1 MALHQFIEKPLKTLL
16 INNMNKAFSHL
27 RVSSEYSIT
36 QGLLT
41 INQLVECAKKY
52 SVPSLALTD
61 KSNMFAMVKFFSKC
75 EAEGIKPISGSSLK
89 VIFDED
95 DTSHELLFLAK
106 NNNGH
111 KNLMKVISMAHNN
124 FTYQNPIINFKDLQE
139 FKNDVIAISGGKDS
153 HLFELIKRKKNNE
166 ANNRIDKFLKF
177 FKDNFFIEVQKTNRS
192 DEHEYF
198 SNILPLA
205 CSKGVP
211 LIATNDVLFSRPDDY
226 ETHETK
232 VCINTGRT
240 LNDPNREKIFSNEQY
255 FKSPK
260 EMQDLFNGFDEL
272 IDNTNEI
279 AKKCNVSLHAKEYFL
294 PEYPVPKE
302 HNFDS
307 YISELSHEKLN
318 QLIIDFDIKKK
329 EIYKQRLDYE
339 LNQIKKM
346 GFSSYFLIVYD
357 FIQWSKDNDVPVGPG
372 RGSGAGSLVAYSL
385 GITTLDPIDHGL
397 LFERFL
403 NPERISMPDFD
414 IDFCMEK
421 RDSVIEYVSK
431 KYGAEAVSQIA
442 TFGTMAAR
450 AVVRDVA
457 RAMGKPYALGD
468 RISKMIPF
476 APGMTLDRAKEEQ
489 PVFAQATK
497 NDPEVREV
505 VDLAYKLEGI
515 ARNVG
520 KHAGGVVI
528 APGSLSDFCPIYN
541 DRQSSSIMTQYDKD
555 DVEKIGLVKFDFLG
569 LRTLTVIDKALKS
582 INRSLKKG
590 EKKLNLDNIPLNDPK
605 VFELLSSGKT
615 MAVFQLE
622 STGMRDLIK
631 KLKPT
636 KFEEITALLALY
648 RPGPLNSGM
657 HTTFVDRKHGRS
669 QVTYPHELL
678 EPVLSETYGVI
689 VYQEQVMEAARVLAG
704 YSMGQADILRRVM
717 GKKKVEEMEEQR
729 EIFIKGCDK
738 KSIPAKTAEKI
749 FELIEQ
755 FAEYG
760 FNKSHSAAYA
770 VISYQTA
777 FLKTYYPEHFMAA
790 VLSTELG
797 NTDKIYSLIKECER
811 MNINVLKPNILSS
824 NKMFLVNDAGDIEYG
839 LGAVK
844 GVADSF
850 IKHVCEI
857 RKSKSFNDL
866 WDFSKKVDIK
876 LGGKK
881 SLEALSQSGAFDSI
895 APSRSIAI
903 SCIEDMLKDGSK
915 NMSKQAGMSGD
926 LFSSLNDSF
935 DPYEKYKNI
944 QDMNLSELLSLEKK
958 SLGYYLSGH
967 PVNAIETKVNSLRS
981 IKINK
986 LNYDTKKASLVV
998 LINSVRQIKD
1008 KKGKPLTFINFDDG
1022 SGVMDGIVPSEVLED
1037 CHEILKDGKILVVKG
1052 AVEIDDYRS
1061 KEIGDAMFRM
1071 RVKEVKSLD
1080 EELLRKIQEV
1090 TLNLE
1095 KSDLFSLEELSDK
1108 LEKLNKELWKSSGCI
1123 LNVKVI
1129 TNDSE
1134 AIIDLG
1140 DKFKFEPTLSNLSL
1154 LDEAFGKN
1162 ALEI

>member
-1 MALHQFIEKPLKTLL
+1 MKNI
-16 INNMNKAFSHL
+16 FSHL
-27 RVSSEYSIT
+27 RISSEFSIS

-41 INQLVECAKKY
+41 INQIVDCAQKNNIP
-52 SVPSLALTD
+52 SVALTD
-61 KSNMFAMVKFFSKC
+61 KSNMFAMVKFFNKC
-75 EAEGIKPISGSSLK
+75 EASGIKPISGSSIR
-89 VIFDED
+89 VIFDGD
-95 DTSHELLFLAK
+95 DSSHDLLCLAK
-106 NNNGH
+106 NNVGH
-111 KNLMKVISMAHNN
+111 KNLMQAISSAHNN
-124 FTYQNPIINFKDLQE
+124 YNYQSPIINFNDLKNFKDDIL
-139 FKNDVIAISGGKDS
+139 VISGGKDS
-153 HLFELIKRKKNNE
+153 HIYELSKQNKLDEIE
-166 ANNRIDKFLKF
+166 NRVDDFLMV
-177 FKDNFFIEVQKTNRS
+177 FKDDFFIEVQKTNRP
-192 DEHEYF
+192 DELDYF
-198 SNILPLA
+198 SNILPLS
-205 CSKGVP
+205 SKKGIP
-211 LIATNDVLFSRPDDY
+211 LIATNDVLFAKKDDY
-226 ETHETK
+226 EIHKTK
-232 VCINTGRT
+232 VCINTGKT
-240 LNDPNREKIFSNEQY
+240 LNDPNREKPFSDEQY
-255 FKSPK
+255 FKSAE
-260 EMQDLFNGFDEL
+260 EMQKLFNGFDEL
-272 IDNTNEI
+272 INNTNEV
-279 AKKCNVSLHAKEYFL
+279 AKKCNVSLHTKGYFL
-294 PEYPVPKE
+294 PEYPVPKD

-307 YISELSHEKLN
+307 FLVDLSNKRLSSLIGKFEKTK
-318 QLIIDFDIKKK
+318 QK
-329 EIYKQRLDYE
+329 IYLQRLEYE

-421 RDSVIEYVSK
+421 RDSVIDYVSK
-431 KYGAEAVSQIA
+431 KYGADAVSQIA

-489 PVFAQATK
+489 PVFAQAAK

-541 DRQSSSIMTQYDKD
+541 DRQSSSVMTQYDKD

-582 INRSLKKG
+582 ININLKD
-590 EKKLNLDNIPLNDPK
+590 KLDLDNIPMDDQK
-605 VFELLSSGKT
+605 VFDLLSSGKT

-657 HTTFVDRKHGRS
+657 HTTFVDRKHGKS
-669 QVTYPHELL
+669 PVTYPHDLL

-689 VYQEQVMEAARVLAG
+689 VYQEQVMESARVLAG
-704 YSMGQADILRRVM
+704 YSMGEADILRRVM
-717 GKKKVEEMEEQR
+717 GKKKIEEMEEQR
-729 EIFIKGCDK
+729 EIFVKGCEKNSISEK
-738 KSIPAKTAEKI
+738 KANKI

-777 FLKTYYPEHFMAA
+777 YLKTYYPEHFMAA

-797 NTDKIYSLIKECER
+797 NTDKIHALIQECKR
-811 MNINVLKPNILSS
+811 MGIKVLKPNILTS
-824 NKMFLVNDAGDIEYG
+824 NKMFLVNNNSDIEYG

-844 GVADSF
+844 GVADAF
-850 IKHVCEI
+850 IQHVCQV
-857 RKSKSFNDL
+857 RKKNKFNDL

-895 APSRSIAI
+895 APSRSIAV
-903 SCIEDMLKDGSK
+903 SCIEDMLKDGS
-915 NMSKQAGMSGD
+915 NNSSKQTDMSGD
-926 LFSSLNDSF
+926 LFSSLSESF

-944 QDMNLSELLSLEKK
+944 TDIGLSKLLSLEKK

-967 PVNAIETKVNSLRS
+967 PVNAIEK
-981 IKINK
+981 KINK
-986 LNYDTKKASLVV
+986 LRSKTISKLNHDTKKASIVCLV
-998 LINSVRQIKD
+998 NSVRQIKD

-1022 SGVMDGIVPSEVLED
+1022 TGVMDGVISSEVLD
-1037 CHEILKDGKILVVKG
+1037 NCHTILKEGQILIVKG
-1052 AVEIDDYRS
+1052 VVEIDDYRS
-1061 KEIGDAMFRM
+1061 KELGDAMFRM
-1071 RVKEVKSLD
+1071 RVKEVHSLDSELSKKVKDVVINLEESQLISLD
-1080 EELLRKIQEV
+1080 E
-1090 TLNLE
+1090 
-1095 KSDLFSLEELSDK
+1095 FSDK
-1108 LEKLNKELWKSSGCI
+1108 LEKVKREFWKTSGCN
-1123 LNVKVI
+1123 LLVKVI

-1134 AIIDLG
+1134 AIIDIG
-1140 DKFKFEPTLSNLSL
+1140 EKFRFEPTIENLNF
-1154 LDEAFGKN
+1154 LDDIFGKN

>member
-1 MALHQFIEKPLKTLL
+1 MKKF
-16 INNMNKAFSHL
+16 FSHL
-27 RVSSEYSIT
+27 RVSSEYSIS

-41 INQLVECAKKY
+41 IDQIIESAKKNTIP
-52 SVPSLALTD
+52 SVALTD
-61 KSNMFAMVKFFSKC
+61 KSNMFAMVKFFNKC
-75 EAEGIKPISGSSLK
+75 EASGIKPISGASIR

-95 DTSHELLFLAK
+95 DSSHELLCLAK
-106 NNNGH
+106 NNDGH
-111 KNLMKVISMAHNN
+111 RNLMQAISSAHNN
-124 FTYQNPIINFKDLQE
+124 YTYQTPIINFNDL
-139 FKNDVIAISGGKDS
+139 KNFRDNIVVVSGGKDS
-153 HLFELIKRKKNNE
+153 HIFELSRQNKINEIEKKV
-166 ANNRIDKFLKF
+166 DDFLSV
-177 FKDNFFIEVQKTNRS
+177 FKNDFFIEVQKTNRS
-192 DEHEYF
+192 DEIDFF
-198 SNILPLA
+198 SNILPL
-205 CSKGVP
+205 SNKKGIP
-211 LIATNDVLFSRPDDY
+211 LIATNDVLFSSKDDY
-226 ETHETK
+226 EIHETK
-232 VCINTGRT
+232 VCINTGKT
-240 LNDPNREKIFSNEQY
+240 LNDPNREKPFSDEQY
-255 FKSPK
+255 FKSSD
-260 EMQDLFNGFDEL
+260 EMQELFKGFEEL
-272 IDNTNEI
+272 VDNTNEV
-279 AKKCNVSLHAKEYFL
+279 AKKCNVSLHTKGYFL
-294 PEYPVPKE
+294 PEYPVPAE

-307 YISELSHEKLN
+307 FLVDLAKKRLSKL
-318 QLIIDFDIKKK
+318 IADFEETKQK
-329 EIYKQRLDYE
+329 IYAQRLEYE

-421 RDSVIEYVSK
+421 RDSVIDYVSK
-431 KYGAEAVSQIA
+431 KYGADAVSQIA

-476 APGMTLDRAKEEQ
+476 APGMTLDRAKDEQ
-489 PVFAQATK
+489 PVFAQAAK

-515 ARNVG
+515 TRNVG

-541 DRQSSSIMTQYDKD
+541 DRQSSSVMTQYDKD

-569 LRTLTVIDKALKS
+569 LRTLTVIDRAVKS
-582 INRSLKKG
+582 INASIKDQDKID
-590 EKKLNLDNIPLNDPK
+590 LDNIPMNDQK
-605 VFELLSSGKT
+605 VFDLLSSGKT

-657 HTTFVDRKHGRS
+657 HTTFVDRKHGKS
-669 QVTYPHELL
+669 PVTYPHELL

-689 VYQEQVMEAARVLAG
+689 VYQEQVMESARVLAG
-704 YSMGQADILRRVM
+704 YSMGEADILRRVM
-717 GKKKVEEMEEQR
+717 GKKKIEEMEEQR
-729 EIFIKGCDK
+729 EIFVKGCEKNAISEK
-738 KSIPAKTAEKI
+738 KANKI

-797 NTDKIYSLIKECER
+797 NTDKIHALIQECKR
-811 MNINVLKPNILSS
+811 MGIKVLKPNIMTST
-824 NKMFLVNDAGDIEYG
+824 KMFVVNKNSCIEYG
-839 LGAVK
+839 LGAIK
-844 GVADSF
+844 GVADAF
-850 IKHVCEI
+850 IEHVCQI
-857 RKSKSFNDL
+857 RKTNKFNDL

-881 SLEALSQSGAFDSI
+881 SLEALSQSGAFDGI
-895 APSRSIAI
+895 APTRSIAI
-903 SCIEDMLKDGSK
+903 SCIEDMLKDGSS
-915 NMSKQAGMSGD
+915 NSSKQTAVSGD
-926 LFSSLNDSF
+926 LFSSLNESF

-944 QDMNLSELLSLEKK
+944 SDMGLSELLSLEKK

-967 PVNAIETKVNSLRS
+967 PVNAIEK
-981 IKINK
+981 KINK
-986 LNYDTKKASLVV
+986 LRSKKISNLNHDTKKASLVC

-1022 SGVMDGIVPSEVLED
+1022 TGVMDGVVPSEVLEN
-1037 CHEILKDGKILVVKG
+1037 CHNILKDGQILVVKG
-1052 AVEIDDYRS
+1052 LVEIDDYRS
-1061 KEIGDAMFRM
+1061 KELGDAMFRM
-1071 RVKEVKSLD
+1071 RVKEVHSLDSELSKKVNNVVINLKESELVSLD
-1080 EELLRKIQEV
+1080 E
-1090 TLNLE
+1090 
-1095 KSDLFSLEELSDK
+1095 FSNKLDK
-1108 LEKLNKELWKSSGCI
+1108 VKRDFWTKSGCN
-1123 LNVKVI
+1123 LHVKVI
-1129 TNDSE
+1129 TNGSE
-1134 AIIDLG
+1134 AIIDIG
-1140 DKFKFEPTLSNLSL
+1140 ERFKFEPTIDNLNF
-1154 LDEAFGKN
+1154 LDDIFGKN
-1162 ALEI
+1162 ALEIA

>member
-1 MALHQFIEKPLKTLL
+1 MKNI
-16 INNMNKAFSHL
+16 FSHL
-27 RVSSEYSIT
+27 RISSEFSIS

-41 INQLVECAKKY
+41 INQIVDCAQKNNIP
-52 SVPSLALTD
+52 SVALTD
-61 KSNMFAMVKFFSKC
+61 KSNMFAMVKFFNKC
-75 EAEGIKPISGSSLK
+75 EAAGIKPISGSSIR
-89 VIFDED
+89 VIFDGD
-95 DTSHELLFLAK
+95 DSSHDLLCLAK
-106 NNNGH
+106 NNDGH
-111 KNLMKVISMAHNN
+111 RNLMQVISSAHNN
-124 FTYQNPIINFKDLQE
+124 YNYQSPIINFDDLKTFKD
-139 FKNDVIAISGGKDS
+139 DIVVISGGKDS
-153 HLFELIKRKKNNE
+153 HIYELSKQNKLEEIENK
-166 ANNRIDKFLKF
+166 IDDFLMV
-177 FKDNFFIEVQKTNRS
+177 FKDDFFIEVQKTNRP
-192 DEHEYF
+192 DEIDYF
-198 SNILPLA
+198 SNILPL
-205 CSKGVP
+205 SSKKGVP
-211 LIATNDVLFSRPDDY
+211 LIATNDVLFAKKDDY
-226 ETHETK
+226 EIHETK
-232 VCINTGRT
+232 VCINTGKT
-240 LNDPNREKIFSNEQY
+240 LNDPNREKPFSNEQY
-255 FKSPK
+255 FKSSD
-260 EMQDLFNGFDEL
+260 EMQKLFNGFDEL
-272 IDNTNEI
+272 IDNTNEV
-279 AKKCNVSLHAKEYFL
+279 AKKCNVSLHTKGYFL

-302 HNFDS
+302 HDFDS
-307 YISELSHEKLN
+307 FLVDLSTKRLSSLIDKFEKAKQTTYL
-318 QLIIDFDIKKK
+318 
-329 EIYKQRLDYE
+329 QRLEYE

-421 RDSVIEYVSK
+421 RDSVIDYVSK
-431 KYGAEAVSQIA
+431 KYGADAVSQIA

-489 PVFAQATK
+489 PVFAQAAK
-497 NDPEVREV
+497 NDAEVREV

-541 DRQSSSIMTQYDKD
+541 DRQSSSVMTQYDKD

-582 INRSLKKG
+582 ININLKN
-590 EKKLNLDNIPLNDPK
+590 KLDLDNIPMDDQK
-605 VFELLSSGKT
+605 VFDLLSSGKT

-657 HTTFVDRKHGRS
+657 HTTFVDRKHGKS
-669 QVTYPHELL
+669 PVTYPHELL

-689 VYQEQVMEAARVLAG
+689 VYQEQVMESARVLAG
-704 YSMGQADILRRVM
+704 YSMGEADILRRVM
-717 GKKKVEEMEEQR
+717 GKKKIEEMEEQR
-729 EIFIKGCDK
+729 EIFIKGCEK
-738 KSIPAKTAEKI
+738 NSIPEKKANKI

-797 NTDKIYSLIKECER
+797 NTDKIHALIQECKR
-811 MNINVLKPNILSS
+811 MGIKVLKPNILTS
-824 NKMFLVNDAGDIEYG
+824 NKMFLVNNNSDIEYG
-839 LGAVK
+839 LGAIK
-844 GVADSF
+844 GVADAF
-850 IKHVCEI
+850 IQHVCQV
-857 RKSKSFNDL
+857 RKSNKFNDL

-895 APSRSIAI
+895 APSRSVAV
-903 SCIEDMLKDGSK
+903 SCIEDMLKDGS
-915 NMSKQAGMSGD
+915 NNSSKQTAMSGD
-926 LFSSLNDSF
+926 LFSSLNESF

-944 QDMNLSELLSLEKK
+944 TDIGLSELLSLEKK

-967 PVNAIETKVNSLRS
+967 PVNAIEK
-981 IKINK
+981 KINK
-986 LNYDTKKASLVV
+986 LRSKTISKLDHDTKKASIVCLV
-998 LINSVRQIKD
+998 NSVRQIKD

-1022 SGVMDGIVPSEVLED
+1022 TGVMDGVVPSEVLD
-1037 CHEILKDGKILVVKG
+1037 NCHTILKEGQILIVKG
-1052 AVEIDDYRS
+1052 VVEIDDYRS
-1061 KEIGDAMFRM
+1061 KELGDAMFRM
-1071 RVKEVKSLD
+1071 RVKEVHSLD
-1080 EELLRKIQEV
+1080 AELSKKVKDVVI
-1090 TLNLE
+1090 NLE
-1095 KSDLFSLEELSDK
+1095 ESELISLDELSDK
-1108 LEKLNKELWKSSGCI
+1108 LEKVKREFWTTSGCN
-1123 LNVKVI
+1123 LFVKVI
-1129 TNDSE
+1129 TKDSE
-1134 AIIDLG
+1134 AIIG
-1140 DKFKFEPTLSNLSL
+1140 IGEKFRFEPTIENLNF
-1154 LDEAFGKN
+1154 LDDIFGKN

>member
-1 MALHQFIEKPLKTLL
+1 MKNI
-16 INNMNKAFSHL
+16 FSHL
-27 RVSSEYSIT
+27 RISSEFSIS

-41 INQLVECAKKY
+41 INQIVDCAQKNNIP
-52 SVPSLALTD
+52 SVALTD
-61 KSNMFAMVKFFSKC
+61 KSNMFAMVKFFNKC
-75 EAEGIKPISGSSLK
+75 EAAGIKPISGSSIR
-89 VIFDED
+89 VIFDGD
-95 DTSHELLFLAK
+95 DSSHDLLCLAK
-106 NNNGH
+106 NNDGH
-111 KNLMKVISMAHNN
+111 RNLMQVISSAHNN
-124 FTYQNPIINFKDLQE
+124 YNYQSPIINFNDLKTFKD
-139 FKNDVIAISGGKDS
+139 DIVVISGGKDS
-153 HLFELIKRKKNNE
+153 HIYELSKQNKLEEIENK
-166 ANNRIDKFLKF
+166 IDDFLMV
-177 FKDNFFIEVQKTNRS
+177 FKDDFFIEVQKTNRP
-192 DEHEYF
+192 DEIDYF
-198 SNILPLA
+198 SNVLPL
-205 CSKGVP
+205 SSKKGVP
-211 LIATNDVLFSRPDDY
+211 LIATNDVLFAKKDDY
-226 ETHETK
+226 EIHETK
-232 VCINTGRT
+232 VCINTGKT
-240 LNDPNREKIFSNEQY
+240 LNDPNREKPFSDEQY
-255 FKSPK
+255 FKSSD
-260 EMQDLFNGFDEL
+260 EMQKLFNGFDEL
-272 IDNTNEI
+272 IDNTNEV
-279 AKKCNVSLHAKEYFL
+279 AKKCNVSLHTKGYFL

-302 HNFDS
+302 HDFDS
-307 YISELSHEKLN
+307 FLVDLSTKRLSSLIDKFEKAK
-318 QLIIDFDIKKK
+318 QK
-329 EIYKQRLDYE
+329 IYLQRLEYE

-421 RDSVIEYVSK
+421 RDSVIDYVSK
-431 KYGAEAVSQIA
+431 KYGADAVSQIA

-489 PVFAQATK
+489 PVFAQAAK
-497 NDPEVREV
+497 NDAEVREV

-541 DRQSSSIMTQYDKD
+541 DRQSSSVMTQYDKD

-582 INRSLKKG
+582 ININLKD
-590 EKKLNLDNIPLNDPK
+590 KLDLDNIPMDDQK
-605 VFELLSSGKT
+605 VFDLLSSGKT
-615 MAVFQLE
+615 MAIFQLE

-657 HTTFVDRKHGRS
+657 HTTFVDRKHGKS
-669 QVTYPHELL
+669 PVTYPHELL

-689 VYQEQVMEAARVLAG
+689 VYQEQVMESARVLAG
-704 YSMGQADILRRVM
+704 YSMGEADILRRVM
-717 GKKKVEEMEEQR
+717 GKKKIEEMEEQR
-729 EIFIKGCDK
+729 EIFVKGCEKNSISEK
-738 KSIPAKTAEKI
+738 KANKI

-797 NTDKIYSLIKECER
+797 NTDKIHALIQECKR
-811 MNINVLKPNILSS
+811 MGIKVLKPNILTS
-824 NKMFLVNDAGDIEYG
+824 NEMFLVNKNSDIEYG
-839 LGAVK
+839 LGAIK
-844 GVADSF
+844 GVADAF
-850 IKHVCEI
+850 IQHVCQVRESN
-857 RKSKSFNDL
+857 KFNDL

-895 APSRSIAI
+895 APSRSVAV
-903 SCIEDMLKDGSK
+903 SCIEDMLKDGS
-915 NMSKQAGMSGD
+915 NNSSKQTTMSGD
-926 LFSSLNDSF
+926 LFSSLNESF

-944 QDMNLSELLSLEKK
+944 TDIGLSELLSLEKK

-967 PVNAIETKVNSLRS
+967 PVNAIEK
-981 IKINK
+981 KINK
-986 LNYDTKKASLVV
+986 LRSKTISKLDHDTKKASIVC

-1022 SGVMDGIVPSEVLED
+1022 TGVMEGVVPSEVLD
-1037 CHEILKDGKILVVKG
+1037 NCHTILKEGQILIVKG
-1052 AVEIDDYRS
+1052 VVEIDDYRS
-1061 KEIGDAMFRM
+1061 KELGDAMFRM
-1071 RVKEVKSLD
+1071 RVKEVHSLDYELLKKVKDVIINLEESELISLD
-1080 EELLRKIQEV
+1080 E
-1090 TLNLE
+1090 
-1095 KSDLFSLEELSDK
+1095 FSDK
-1108 LEKLNKELWKSSGCI
+1108 LEKVKREFWTTSGCN
-1123 LNVKVI
+1123 LFVKVI

-1134 AIIDLG
+1134 AIIDIG
-1140 DKFKFEPTLSNLSL
+1140 EKFRFEPTIENLNF
-1154 LDEAFGKN
+1154 LDDIFGKN

>member
-1 MALHQFIEKPLKTLL
+1 MKNI
-16 INNMNKAFSHL
+16 FSHL
-27 RVSSEYSIT
+27 RISSEFSIS

-41 INQLVECAKKY
+41 INQIVDCARKSNAP
-52 SVPSLALTD
+52 SVALTD
-61 KSNMFAMVKFFSKC
+61 KSNMFAMVKFFNKC
-75 EAEGIKPISGSSLK
+75 EAAGVKPISGSSIR
-89 VIFDED
+89 VIFDGD
-95 DTSHELLFLAK
+95 DSSHDLLCLAK
-106 NNNGH
+106 NNHGH
-111 KNLMKVISMAHNN
+111 RNLMQAISSAHNN
-124 FTYQNPIINFKDLQE
+124 YNYQSPIINFDDLKTFKD
-139 FKNDVIAISGGKDS
+139 DIIVISGGKDS
-153 HLFELIKRKKNNE
+153 HIYELSKQNKLEEIE
-166 ANNRIDKFLKF
+166 NRIDDFLMV
-177 FKDNFFIEVQKTNRS
+177 FKDDFFIEVQKTNRP
-192 DEHEYF
+192 DEIDYF
-198 SNILPLA
+198 SNILPL
-205 CSKGVP
+205 SSKKGVP
-211 LIATNDVLFSRPDDY
+211 LIATNDVLFAKKDDY
-226 ETHETK
+226 EIHETK
-232 VCINTGRT
+232 VCINTGKT
-240 LNDPNREKIFSNEQY
+240 LNDPNREKPFSDEQY
-255 FKSPK
+255 FKSSD
-260 EMQDLFNGFDEL
+260 EMQKLFNGFDEL
-272 IDNTNEI
+272 IDNTNEV
-279 AKKCNVSLHAKEYFL
+279 AKKCNVSLHTKGYFL

-302 HNFDS
+302 HDFDS
-307 YISELSHEKLN
+307 FLVDLSTKRLSSLIDKFEKAK
-318 QLIIDFDIKKK
+318 QK
-329 EIYKQRLDYE
+329 IYLQRLEYE

-421 RDSVIEYVSK
+421 RDSVIDYVSK
-431 KYGAEAVSQIA
+431 KYGADAVSQIA

-489 PVFAQATK
+489 PVFAQAAK
-497 NDPEVREV
+497 NDAEVREV

-541 DRQSSSIMTQYDKD
+541 DRQSSSVMTQYDKD

-582 INRSLKKG
+582 ININLKN
-590 EKKLNLDNIPLNDPK
+590 KLDLDNIPMDDQK
-605 VFELLSSGKT
+605 VFDLLSSGKT

-657 HTTFVDRKHGRS
+657 HTTFVDRKHGKS
-669 QVTYPHELL
+669 PVTYPHELL

-689 VYQEQVMEAARVLAG
+689 VYQEQVMESARVLAG
-704 YSMGQADILRRVM
+704 YSMGEADILRRVM
-717 GKKKVEEMEEQR
+717 GKKKIEEMEEQR
-729 EIFIKGCDK
+729 EIFVKGCEK
-738 KSIPAKTAEKI
+738 NSIPEKKANKI

-797 NTDKIYSLIKECER
+797 NTDKIHALIQECKR
-811 MNINVLKPNILSS
+811 MGIKVLKPNILTS
-824 NKMFLVNDAGDIEYG
+824 NKMFLVNNNSDIEYG
-839 LGAVK
+839 LGAIK
-844 GVADSF
+844 GVADAF
-850 IKHVCEI
+850 IQHVCQV
-857 RKSKSFNDL
+857 RKSNKFNDL

-895 APSRSIAI
+895 APSRSVAV
-903 SCIEDMLKDGSK
+903 SCIEDMLKDGS
-915 NMSKQAGMSGD
+915 NNSSKQTAMSGD
-926 LFSSLNDSF
+926 LFSSLNESF

-944 QDMNLSELLSLEKK
+944 TDIGLSELLSLEKK

-967 PVNAIETKVNSLRS
+967 PVNAIEK
-981 IKINK
+981 KINK
-986 LNYDTKKASLVV
+986 LRSKTISKLDHDTKKASIVCLV
-998 LINSVRQIKD
+998 NSVRQIKD

-1022 SGVMDGIVPSEVLED
+1022 TGVMDGVVPSEVLD
-1037 CHEILKDGKILVVKG
+1037 NCHTILKEGQILIVKG
-1052 AVEIDDYRS
+1052 VVEIDDYRS
-1061 KEIGDAMFRM
+1061 KELGDAMFRM
-1071 RVKEVKSLD
+1071 RVKEVHSLDAELSKKVKDVVINLEESELISLD
-1080 EELLRKIQEV
+1080 E
-1090 TLNLE
+1090 
-1095 KSDLFSLEELSDK
+1095 FSDK
-1108 LEKLNKELWKSSGCI
+1108 LEKVKREFWTTSGCN
-1123 LNVKVI
+1123 LFVKVI

-1134 AIIDLG
+1134 AIINIG
-1140 DKFKFEPTLSNLSL
+1140 EKFRFEPTIENLNF
-1154 LDEAFGKN
+1154 LDDIFGKN

>member
-1 MALHQFIEKPLKTLL
+1 MKNI
-16 INNMNKAFSHL
+16 FSHL
-27 RVSSEYSIT
+27 RISSEFSIS

-41 INQLVECAKKY
+41 INQIVDCAQKNNIP
-52 SVPSLALTD
+52 SVALTD
-61 KSNMFAMVKFFSKC
+61 KSNMFAMVKFFNKC
-75 EAEGIKPISGSSLK
+75 EAAGIKPISGSSIR
-89 VIFDED
+89 VIFDGD
-95 DTSHELLFLAK
+95 DSSHDLLCLAK
-106 NNNGH
+106 NNDGH
-111 KNLMKVISMAHNN
+111 RNLMQVISSAHNN
-124 FTYQNPIINFKDLQE
+124 YNYQSPIINFDDLKTFKD
-139 FKNDVIAISGGKDS
+139 DIVVISGGKDS
-153 HLFELIKRKKNNE
+153 HIYELSKQNKLEEIENK
-166 ANNRIDKFLKF
+166 IDDFLMV
-177 FKDNFFIEVQKTNRS
+177 FKDDFFIEVQKTNRP
-192 DEHEYF
+192 DEIDYF
-198 SNILPLA
+198 SNILPL
-205 CSKGVP
+205 SSKKGVP
-211 LIATNDVLFSRPDDY
+211 LIATNDVLFAKKDDY
-226 ETHETK
+226 EIHETK
-232 VCINTGRT
+232 VCINTGKT
-240 LNDPNREKIFSNEQY
+240 LNDPNREKPFSDEQY
-255 FKSPK
+255 FKSSD
-260 EMQDLFNGFDEL
+260 EMQKLFNGFDEL
-272 IDNTNEI
+272 IDNTNEV
-279 AKKCNVSLHAKEYFL
+279 AKKCNVSLHTKGYFL

-302 HNFDS
+302 HDFDS
-307 YISELSHEKLN
+307 FLVDLSTKRLSSLIDKFEKAKQKTYL
-318 QLIIDFDIKKK
+318 
-329 EIYKQRLDYE
+329 QRLEYE

-421 RDSVIEYVSK
+421 RDSVIDYVSK
-431 KYGAEAVSQIA
+431 KYGADAVSQIA

-489 PVFAQATK
+489 PVFAQAAK
-497 NDPEVREV
+497 NDAEVREV

-541 DRQSSSIMTQYDKD
+541 DRQSSSVMTQYDKD

-582 INRSLKKG
+582 ININLKN
-590 EKKLNLDNIPLNDPK
+590 KLDLDNIPMDDQK
-605 VFELLSSGKT
+605 VFDLLSSGKT

-657 HTTFVDRKHGRS
+657 HTTFVDRKHGKS
-669 QVTYPHELL
+669 PVTYPHELL

-689 VYQEQVMEAARVLAG
+689 VYQEQVMESARVLAG
-704 YSMGQADILRRVM
+704 YSMGEADILRRVM
-717 GKKKVEEMEEQR
+717 GKKKIEEMEEQR
-729 EIFIKGCDK
+729 EIFVKGCEK
-738 KSIPAKTAEKI
+738 NSIPEKKANKI

-797 NTDKIYSLIKECER
+797 NTDKIHALIQECKR
-811 MNINVLKPNILSS
+811 MGIKVLKPNILTS
-824 NKMFLVNDAGDIEYG
+824 NKMFLVNNNSDIEYG
-839 LGAVK
+839 LGAIK
-844 GVADSF
+844 GVADAF
-850 IKHVCEI
+850 IQHVCQV
-857 RKSKSFNDL
+857 RKSNKFNDL

-895 APSRSIAI
+895 APSRSVAV
-903 SCIEDMLKDGSK
+903 SCIEDMLKDGS
-915 NMSKQAGMSGD
+915 NNSSKQTAMSGD
-926 LFSSLNDSF
+926 LFSSLNESF

-944 QDMNLSELLSLEKK
+944 TDIGLSELLSLEKK

-967 PVNAIETKVNSLRS
+967 PVNAIEK
-981 IKINK
+981 KINK
-986 LNYDTKKASLVV
+986 LRSKTISKLDHDTKKASIVCLV
-998 LINSVRQIKD
+998 NSVRQIKD

-1022 SGVMDGIVPSEVLED
+1022 TGVMDGVVPSEVLD
-1037 CHEILKDGKILVVKG
+1037 NCHTILKEGQILIVKG
-1052 AVEIDDYRS
+1052 VVEIDDYRS
-1061 KEIGDAMFRM
+1061 KELGDAMFRM
-1071 RVKEVKSLD
+1071 RVKEVHSLDAELSKKVKDVVINLEESELISLD
-1080 EELLRKIQEV
+1080 E
-1090 TLNLE
+1090 
-1095 KSDLFSLEELSDK
+1095 FSDK
-1108 LEKLNKELWKSSGCI
+1108 LEKVKREFWTTSGCN
-1123 LNVKVI
+1123 LFVKVI
-1129 TNDSE
+1129 TKDSE
-1134 AIIDLG
+1134 AIIDVG
-1140 DKFKFEPTLSNLSL
+1140 EKFRFEPTIENLNF
-1154 LDEAFGKN
+1154 LDDIFGKN

>member
-1 MALHQFIEKPLKTLL
+1 MKNI
-16 INNMNKAFSHL
+16 FSHL
-27 RVSSEYSIT
+27 RISSEFSIS

-41 INQLVECAKKY
+41 INQIVDCAQKNNIP
-52 SVPSLALTD
+52 SVALTD
-61 KSNMFAMVKFFSKC
+61 KSNMFAMVKFFNKC
-75 EAEGIKPISGSSLK
+75 EAAGIKPISGSSIR
-89 VIFDED
+89 VIFDGD
-95 DTSHELLFLAK
+95 DSSHDLLCLAK
-106 NNNGH
+106 NNDGH
-111 KNLMKVISMAHNN
+111 RNLMQVISSAHNN
-124 FTYQNPIINFKDLQE
+124 YNYQSPIINFDDLKTFKD
-139 FKNDVIAISGGKDS
+139 DIVVISGGKDS
-153 HLFELIKRKKNNE
+153 HIYELSKQNKLEEIENK
-166 ANNRIDKFLKF
+166 IDDFLMV
-177 FKDNFFIEVQKTNRS
+177 FKDDFFIEVQKTNRP
-192 DEHEYF
+192 DEIDYF
-198 SNILPLA
+198 SNILPL
-205 CSKGVP
+205 SSKKGVP
-211 LIATNDVLFSRPDDY
+211 LIATNDVLFAKKDDY
-226 ETHETK
+226 EIHETK
-232 VCINTGRT
+232 VCINTGKT
-240 LNDPNREKIFSNEQY
+240 LNDPNREKPFSDEQY
-255 FKSPK
+255 FKSSD
-260 EMQDLFNGFDEL
+260 EMQKLFNGFDEL
-272 IDNTNEI
+272 IDNTNEV
-279 AKKCNVSLHAKEYFL
+279 AKKCNVSLHTKGYFL

-302 HNFDS
+302 HDFDS
-307 YISELSHEKLN
+307 FLVDLSTKRLSSLIDKFEKAK
-318 QLIIDFDIKKK
+318 QK
-329 EIYKQRLDYE
+329 IYLQRLEYE

-421 RDSVIEYVSK
+421 RDSVIDYVSK
-431 KYGAEAVSQIA
+431 KYGADAVSQIA

-489 PVFAQATK
+489 PVFAQAAK
-497 NDPEVREV
+497 NDAEVREV

-541 DRQSSSIMTQYDKD
+541 DRQSSSVMTQYDKD

-582 INRSLKKG
+582 ININLKN
-590 EKKLNLDNIPLNDPK
+590 KLDLDNIPMDDQK
-605 VFELLSSGKT
+605 VFDLLSSGKT

-657 HTTFVDRKHGRS
+657 HTTFVDRKHGKS
-669 QVTYPHELL
+669 PVTYPHELL

-689 VYQEQVMEAARVLAG
+689 VYQEQVMESARVLAG
-704 YSMGQADILRRVM
+704 YSMGEADILRRVM
-717 GKKKVEEMEEQR
+717 GKKKIEEMEEQR
-729 EIFIKGCDK
+729 EIFIKGCEK
-738 KSIPAKTAEKI
+738 KSIPEKKANKI

-797 NTDKIYSLIKECER
+797 NTDKIHALIQECKR
-811 MNINVLKPNILSS
+811 MGIKVLKPNILTS
-824 NKMFLVNDAGDIEYG
+824 NKMFLVNNNSDIEYG
-839 LGAVK
+839 LGAIK
-844 GVADSF
+844 GVADAF
-850 IKHVCEI
+850 IQHVCQV
-857 RKSKSFNDL
+857 RKSNEFNDL

-895 APSRSIAI
+895 APSRSVAV
-903 SCIEDMLKDGSK
+903 SCIEDMLKDGS
-915 NMSKQAGMSGD
+915 NNSSKQTAMSGD
-926 LFSSLNDSF
+926 LFSSLNESF

-944 QDMNLSELLSLEKK
+944 TDIGLSELLSLEKK

-967 PVNAIETKVNSLRS
+967 PVNAIEK
-981 IKINK
+981 KINK
-986 LNYDTKKASLVV
+986 LRSKTISKLDHDTKKASIVCLV
-998 LINSVRQIKD
+998 NSVRQIKD

-1022 SGVMDGIVPSEVLED
+1022 TGVMDGVVPSEVLD
-1037 CHEILKDGKILVVKG
+1037 NCHTILKEGQILIVKG
-1052 AVEIDDYRS
+1052 VVEIDDYRS
-1061 KEIGDAMFRM
+1061 KELGDAMFRM
-1071 RVKEVKSLD
+1071 RVKEVHSLDAELSKKVKDVVINLEESELISLD
-1080 EELLRKIQEV
+1080 E
-1090 TLNLE
+1090 
-1095 KSDLFSLEELSDK
+1095 FSDK
-1108 LEKLNKELWKSSGCI
+1108 LEKVKREFWTTSGCN
-1123 LNVKVI
+1123 LFVKVI
-1129 TNDSE
+1129 TKDSE
-1134 AIIDLG
+1134 AIIDIG
-1140 DKFKFEPTLSNLSL
+1140 EKFRFEPTIENLNF
-1154 LDEAFGKN
+1154 LDDIFGKN

>member
-1 MALHQFIEKPLKTLL
+1 M
-16 INNMNKAFSHL
+16 NNIFSHL
-27 RVSSEYSIT
+27 RVSSEYSIS

-41 INQLVECAKKY
+41 IDQIVDCAKKNTIP
-52 SVPSLALTD
+52 SVALTD
-61 KSNMFAMVKFFSKC
+61 KSNMFAMVKFFNKC
-75 EAEGIKPISGSSLK
+75 EAAGIKPISGASIR
-89 VIFDED
+89 VIFDGD
-95 DTSHELLFLAK
+95 DSSHELLCLAK
-106 NNNGH
+106 NNDGH
-111 KNLMKVISMAHNN
+111 RNLMQAISFAHNN
-124 FTYQNPIINFKDLQE
+124 YTYQTPIINFNDLKSFKD
-139 FKNDVIAISGGKDS
+139 NIVIVSGGKDS
-153 HLFELIKRKKNNE
+153 HIFELSKQNKLNEVEKK
-166 ANNRIDKFLKF
+166 IDDFLTV
-177 FKDNFFIEVQKTNRS
+177 FKSDFFIEVQKTSRP
-192 DEHEYF
+192 DEIDFF
-198 SNILPLA
+198 SNILPL
-205 CSKGVP
+205 SNKKGIP
-211 LIATNDVLFSRPDDY
+211 LIATNDVLFSSKDDY
-226 ETHETK
+226 EIHETK
-232 VCINTGRT
+232 VCINTGKT
-240 LNDPNREKIFSNEQY
+240 LNDPNREKPFSDEQY
-255 FKSPK
+255 FKSSD
-260 EMQDLFNGFDEL
+260 EMQKLFKGFDEL
-272 IDNTNEI
+272 VDNTNEV
-279 AKKCNVSLHAKEYFL
+279 AKKCNVSLHTKGYFL
-294 PEYPVPKE
+294 PEYPVPEE
-302 HNFDS
+302 HDFDS
-307 YISELSHEKLN
+307 FLVDLAKKRLSKLMTDFEETKKNIYI
-318 QLIIDFDIKKK
+318 
-329 EIYKQRLDYE
+329 QRLEYE

-421 RDSVIEYVSK
+421 RDRVIDYVSK
-431 KYGAEAVSQIA
+431 KYGANAVSQIA

-476 APGMTLDRAKEEQ
+476 APGMTLDRAKDEQ
-489 PVFAQATK
+489 PVFAQAAK
-497 NDPEVREV
+497 NDPEVKEV

-515 ARNVG
+515 TRNVG

-541 DRQSSSIMTQYDKD
+541 DRQSSSVMTQYDKD

-569 LRTLTVIDKALKS
+569 LRTLTVIDRALKS
-582 INRSLKKG
+582 INSSLKDQNKI
-590 EKKLNLDNIPLNDPK
+590 NLDNIPMNDQK
-605 VFELLSSGKT
+605 VFDLLSSGKT

-657 HTTFVDRKHGRS
+657 HTTFVDRKHGKS
-669 QVTYPHELL
+669 PVTYPHELL

-689 VYQEQVMEAARVLAG
+689 VYQEQVMESARVLAG
-704 YSMGQADILRRVM
+704 YSMGEADILRRVM
-717 GKKKVEEMEEQR
+717 GKKKIEEMEEQR
-729 EIFIKGCDK
+729 EIFVKGCEK
-738 KSIPAKTAEKI
+738 NSIPENKANKI

-797 NTDKIYSLIKECER
+797 NTDKIHALIQECKR
-811 MNINVLKPNILSS
+811 MGIKVLKPNIMTS
-824 NKMFLVNDAGDIEYG
+824 NKMFVVNENSCIEYG
-839 LGAVK
+839 LGAIK
-844 GVADSF
+844 GVADAF
-850 IKHVCEI
+850 IEHVCQI
-857 RKSKSFNDL
+857 RKTNTFNDL

-881 SLEALSQSGAFDSI
+881 SLEALSQSGAFDGI
-895 APSRSIAI
+895 APTRSIAI
-903 SCIEDMLKDGSK
+903 SCIEDMLKDGSS
-915 NMSKQAGMSGD
+915 NSSKQTAVSGD
-926 LFSSLNDSF
+926 LFSSLNESF

-944 QDMNLSELLSLEKK
+944 SDMGLSELLSLEKK

-967 PVNAIETKVNSLRS
+967 PVNAIEK
-981 IKINK
+981 KINK
-986 LNYDTKKASLVV
+986 LRSKKISNLNHDTKKASLVC

-1022 SGVMDGIVPSEVLED
+1022 TGVMDGVVPSEVLEN
-1037 CHEILKDGKILVVKG
+1037 CHNILKDGQILVVKG
-1052 AVEIDDYRS
+1052 LVEIDDYRS
-1061 KEIGDAMFRM
+1061 KELGDAMFRM
-1071 RVKEVKSLD
+1071 RVKEVHSLDSELSKKVNNVVINLKESELVSLD
-1080 EELLRKIQEV
+1080 E
-1090 TLNLE
+1090 
-1095 KSDLFSLEELSDK
+1095 FSNKLDK
-1108 LEKLNKELWKSSGCI
+1108 VKRDFWTKSGCN
-1123 LNVKVI
+1123 LHVKVI
-1129 TNDSE
+1129 TNGSE
-1134 AIIDLG
+1134 AIIDIG
-1140 DKFKFEPTLSNLSL
+1140 ERFKFEPTIDNLNF
-1154 LDEAFGKN
+1154 LDDIFGKN
-1162 ALEI
+1162 ALEIA

>member
-1 MALHQFIEKPLKTLL
+1 MKNI
-16 INNMNKAFSHL
+16 FSHL
-27 RVSSEYSIT
+27 RISSEFSIS

-41 INQLVECAKKY
+41 INQIVDCAQKNNIP
-52 SVPSLALTD
+52 SVALTD
-61 KSNMFAMVKFFSKC
+61 KSNMFAMVKFFNKC
-75 EAEGIKPISGSSLK
+75 EAAGIKPISGSSIR
-89 VIFDED
+89 VIFDGD
-95 DTSHELLFLAK
+95 DSSHDLLCLAK
-106 NNNGH
+106 NNDGH
-111 KNLMKVISMAHNN
+111 RNLMQVISSAHNN
-124 FTYQNPIINFKDLQE
+124 YNYQSPIINFDDLKTFKD
-139 FKNDVIAISGGKDS
+139 DIVVISGGKDS
-153 HLFELIKRKKNNE
+153 HIYELSKQNKLEEIENK
-166 ANNRIDKFLKF
+166 IDDFLMV
-177 FKDNFFIEVQKTNRS
+177 FKDDFFIEVQKTNRP
-192 DEHEYF
+192 DEIDYF
-198 SNILPLA
+198 SNILPL
-205 CSKGVP
+205 SSKKGVP
-211 LIATNDVLFSRPDDY
+211 LIATNDVLFAKKDDY
-226 ETHETK
+226 EIHETK
-232 VCINTGRT
+232 VCINTGKT
-240 LNDPNREKIFSNEQY
+240 LNDPNREKPFSNEQY
-255 FKSPK
+255 FKSSD
-260 EMQDLFNGFDEL
+260 EMQKLFNGFDEL
-272 IDNTNEI
+272 IDNTNEV
-279 AKKCNVSLHAKEYFL
+279 AKKCNVSLHTKGYFL

-302 HNFDS
+302 HDFDS
-307 YISELSHEKLN
+307 FLVDLSTKRLSSLINKFEKAKQKTYL
-318 QLIIDFDIKKK
+318 
-329 EIYKQRLDYE
+329 QRLEYE

-421 RDSVIEYVSK
+421 RDSVIDYVSK
-431 KYGAEAVSQIA
+431 KYGADAVSQIA

-489 PVFAQATK
+489 PVFAQAAK
-497 NDPEVREV
+497 NDAEVREV

-541 DRQSSSIMTQYDKD
+541 DRQSSSVMTQYDKD

-582 INRSLKKG
+582 ININLKN
-590 EKKLNLDNIPLNDPK
+590 KLDLDNIPMDDQK
-605 VFELLSSGKT
+605 VFDLLSSGKT

-657 HTTFVDRKHGRS
+657 HTTFVDRKHGKS
-669 QVTYPHELL
+669 PVTYPHELL

-689 VYQEQVMEAARVLAG
+689 VYQEQVMESARVLAG
-704 YSMGQADILRRVM
+704 YSMGEADILRRVM
-717 GKKKVEEMEEQR
+717 GKKKIEEMEEQR
-729 EIFIKGCDK
+729 EIFVKGCEK
-738 KSIPAKTAEKI
+738 NSIPEKKANKI

-797 NTDKIYSLIKECER
+797 NTDKIHALIQECKR
-811 MNINVLKPNILSS
+811 MGIKVLKPNILTS
-824 NKMFLVNDAGDIEYG
+824 NKMFLVNNNSDIEYG
-839 LGAVK
+839 LGAIK
-844 GVADSF
+844 GVADAF
-850 IKHVCEI
+850 IQHVCQV
-857 RKSKSFNDL
+857 RKSNKFNDL

-895 APSRSIAI
+895 APSRSVAV
-903 SCIEDMLKDGSK
+903 SCIEDMLKDGS
-915 NMSKQAGMSGD
+915 NNSSKQTAMSGD
-926 LFSSLNDSF
+926 LFSSLNESF

-944 QDMNLSELLSLEKK
+944 TDIGLSELLSLEKK

-967 PVNAIETKVNSLRS
+967 PVNAIEK
-981 IKINK
+981 KINK
-986 LNYDTKKASLVV
+986 LRSKTISKLDHDTKKASIVCLV
-998 LINSVRQIKD
+998 NSVRQIKD

-1022 SGVMDGIVPSEVLED
+1022 TGVMDGVVPSEVLD
-1037 CHEILKDGKILVVKG
+1037 NCHTILKEGQILIVKG
-1052 AVEIDDYRS
+1052 VVEIDDYRS
-1061 KEIGDAMFRM
+1061 KELGDAMFRM
-1071 RVKEVKSLD
+1071 RVKEVHSLDAELSKKVKDVVINLEESELISLD
-1080 EELLRKIQEV
+1080 E
-1090 TLNLE
+1090 
-1095 KSDLFSLEELSDK
+1095 FSDK
-1108 LEKLNKELWKSSGCI
+1108 LEKVKREFWTTSGCN
-1123 LNVKVI
+1123 LFVKVI
-1129 TNDSE
+1129 TKDSE
-1134 AIIDLG
+1134 AIIG
-1140 DKFKFEPTLSNLSL
+1140 IGEKFRFEPTIENLNF
-1154 LDEAFGKN
+1154 LDDIFGKN

>member
-1 MALHQFIEKPLKTLL
+1 MKNI
-16 INNMNKAFSHL
+16 FSHL
-27 RVSSEYSIT
+27 RISSEFSIS

-41 INQLVECAKKY
+41 INQIVDCAQKNNIP
-52 SVPSLALTD
+52 SVALTD
-61 KSNMFAMVKFFSKC
+61 KSNMFAMVKFFNKC
-75 EAEGIKPISGSSLK
+75 EAAGIKPISGSSIR
-89 VIFDED
+89 VIFDGD
-95 DTSHELLFLAK
+95 DSSHDLLCLAK
-106 NNNGH
+106 NNDGH
-111 KNLMKVISMAHNN
+111 RNLMQVISSAHNN
-124 FTYQNPIINFKDLQE
+124 YNYQSPIINFDDLKTFKD
-139 FKNDVIAISGGKDS
+139 DIIVISGGKDS
-153 HLFELIKRKKNNE
+153 HIYELSKQNKLEEIENK
-166 ANNRIDKFLKF
+166 IDDFLMV
-177 FKDNFFIEVQKTNRS
+177 FKDDFFIEVQKTNRP
-192 DEHEYF
+192 DEIDYF
-198 SNILPLA
+198 SNILPL
-205 CSKGVP
+205 SSKKGVP
-211 LIATNDVLFSRPDDY
+211 LIATNDVLFAKKDDY
-226 ETHETK
+226 EIHETK
-232 VCINTGRT
+232 VCINTGKT
-240 LNDPNREKIFSNEQY
+240 LNDPNREKPFSNEQY
-255 FKSPK
+255 FKSSD
-260 EMQDLFNGFDEL
+260 EMQKLFNGFDEL
-272 IDNTNEI
+272 IDNTNEV
-279 AKKCNVSLHAKEYFL
+279 AKKCNVSLHTKGYFL

-302 HNFDS
+302 HDFDS
-307 YISELSHEKLN
+307 FLVDLSTKRLSSLIDKFEKAKQTTYL
-318 QLIIDFDIKKK
+318 
-329 EIYKQRLDYE
+329 QRLEYE

-421 RDSVIEYVSK
+421 RDSVIDYVSK
-431 KYGAEAVSQIA
+431 KYGADAVSQIA

-489 PVFAQATK
+489 PVFAQAAK
-497 NDPEVREV
+497 NDAEVREV

-541 DRQSSSIMTQYDKD
+541 DRQSSSVMTQYDKD

-582 INRSLKKG
+582 ININLKN
-590 EKKLNLDNIPLNDPK
+590 KLDLDNIPMDDQK
-605 VFELLSSGKT
+605 VFDLLSSGKT

-657 HTTFVDRKHGRS
+657 HTTFVDRKHGKS
-669 QVTYPHELL
+669 PVTYPHELL

-689 VYQEQVMEAARVLAG
+689 VYQEQVMESARVLAG
-704 YSMGQADILRRVM
+704 YSMGEADILRRVM
-717 GKKKVEEMEEQR
+717 GKKKIEEMEEQR
-729 EIFIKGCDK
+729 EIFVKGCEK
-738 KSIPAKTAEKI
+738 NSIPEKKANKI

-797 NTDKIYSLIKECER
+797 NTDKIHALIQECKR
-811 MNINVLKPNILSS
+811 MGIKVLKPNILTS
-824 NKMFLVNDAGDIEYG
+824 NKMFLVNNNSDIEYG
-839 LGAVK
+839 LGAIK
-844 GVADSF
+844 GVADAF
-850 IKHVCEI
+850 IQHVCQV
-857 RKSKSFNDL
+857 RKSNKFNDL

-895 APSRSIAI
+895 APSRSVAV
-903 SCIEDMLKDGSK
+903 SCIEDMLKDGS
-915 NMSKQAGMSGD
+915 NNSSKQTAMSGD
-926 LFSSLNDSF
+926 LFSSLNESF

-944 QDMNLSELLSLEKK
+944 TDIGLSELLSLEKK

-967 PVNAIETKVNSLRS
+967 PVNAIEK
-981 IKINK
+981 KINK
-986 LNYDTKKASLVV
+986 LRSKTISKLDHDTKKASIVCLV
-998 LINSVRQIKD
+998 NSVRQIKD

-1022 SGVMDGIVPSEVLED
+1022 TGVMDGVVPSEVLD
-1037 CHEILKDGKILVVKG
+1037 NCHTILKEGQILIVKG
-1052 AVEIDDYRS
+1052 VVEIDDYRS
-1061 KEIGDAMFRM
+1061 KELGDAMFRM
-1071 RVKEVKSLD
+1071 RVKEVHSLDAELSKKVKDVVINLEESELISLD
-1080 EELLRKIQEV
+1080 E
-1090 TLNLE
+1090 
-1095 KSDLFSLEELSDK
+1095 FSDK
-1108 LEKLNKELWKSSGCI
+1108 LEKVKREFWTTSGCN
-1123 LNVKVI
+1123 LFVKVI
-1129 TNDSE
+1129 TKDSE
-1134 AIIDLG
+1134 AIIG
-1140 DKFKFEPTLSNLSL
+1140 IGEKFRFEPTIENLNF
-1154 LDEAFGKN
+1154 LDDIFGKN

>member
-1 MALHQFIEKPLKTLL
+1 MKSI
-16 INNMNKAFSHL
+16 FSHL
-27 RVSSEYSIT
+27 RISSEFSIS

-41 INQLVECAKKY
+41 INQIVDCAQKNNIP
-52 SVPSLALTD
+52 SVALTD
-61 KSNMFAMVKFFSKC
+61 KSNMFAMVKFFNKC
-75 EAEGIKPISGSSLK
+75 EASGIKPISGSSIR
-89 VIFDED
+89 VIFDGD
-95 DTSHELLFLAK
+95 DSSHDLLCLAK
-106 NNNGH
+106 NNVGH
-111 KNLMKVISMAHNN
+111 KNLMQAISSAHNN
-124 FTYQNPIINFKDLQE
+124 YNYQSPIINFNDLKNFKDDIL
-139 FKNDVIAISGGKDS
+139 VISGGKDS
-153 HLFELIKRKKNNE
+153 HIYELSKQNKLDEIE
-166 ANNRIDKFLKF
+166 NRVDDFLMV
-177 FKDNFFIEVQKTNRS
+177 FKDDFFIEVQKTNRP
-192 DEHEYF
+192 DELDYF
-198 SNILPLA
+198 SNILPLS
-205 CSKGVP
+205 SKKGIP
-211 LIATNDVLFSRPDDY
+211 LIATNDVLFAKKDDY
-226 ETHETK
+226 EIHETK
-232 VCINTGRT
+232 VCINTGKT
-240 LNDPNREKIFSNEQY
+240 LNDPNREKPFSDEQY
-255 FKSPK
+255 FKSAE
-260 EMQDLFNGFDEL
+260 EMQKLFNGFDEL
-272 IDNTNEI
+272 INNTNEV
-279 AKKCNVSLHAKEYFL
+279 AKKCNVSLHTKGYFL
-294 PEYPVPKE
+294 PEYPVPKD

-307 YISELSHEKLN
+307 FLVDLSNKRLSSLIGKFEKTK
-318 QLIIDFDIKKK
+318 QK
-329 EIYKQRLDYE
+329 IYLQRLEYE

-421 RDSVIEYVSK
+421 RDSVIDYVSK
-431 KYGAEAVSQIA
+431 KYGADAVSQIA

-489 PVFAQATK
+489 PVFAQAAK

-541 DRQSSSIMTQYDKD
+541 DRQSSSVMTQYDKD

-582 INRSLKKG
+582 ININLKD
-590 EKKLNLDNIPLNDPK
+590 KLDLDNIPMDDQK
-605 VFELLSSGKT
+605 VFDLLSSGKT

-657 HTTFVDRKHGRS
+657 HTTFVDRKHGKS
-669 QVTYPHELL
+669 PVTYPHDLL

-689 VYQEQVMEAARVLAG
+689 VYQEQVMESARVLAG
-704 YSMGQADILRRVM
+704 YSMGEADILRRVM
-717 GKKKVEEMEEQR
+717 GKKKIEEMEEQR
-729 EIFIKGCDK
+729 EIFVKGCEKNSISEK
-738 KSIPAKTAEKI
+738 KANKI

-777 FLKTYYPEHFMAA
+777 YLKTYYPEHFMAA

-797 NTDKIYSLIKECER
+797 NTDKIHALIQECKR
-811 MNINVLKPNILSS
+811 MGIKVLKPNILTS
-824 NKMFLVNDAGDIEYG
+824 NKMFLVNNNSDIEYG

-844 GVADSF
+844 GVADAF
-850 IKHVCEI
+850 IQHVCQV
-857 RKSKSFNDL
+857 RKKNKFNDL

-903 SCIEDMLKDGSK
+903 SCIEDMLKDGS
-915 NMSKQAGMSGD
+915 NNSSKQTDMSGD
-926 LFSSLNDSF
+926 LFSSLSESF
-935 DPYEKYKNI
+935 NPYEKYKNI
-944 QDMNLSELLSLEKK
+944 TDIGLSKLLSLEKK

-967 PVNAIETKVNSLRS
+967 PVNAIEK
-981 IKINK
+981 KINK
-986 LNYDTKKASLVV
+986 LRSKTISKLNHDTKKASIVCLV
-998 LINSVRQIKD
+998 NSVRQIKD

-1022 SGVMDGIVPSEVLED
+1022 TGVMDGVISSEVLD
-1037 CHEILKDGKILVVKG
+1037 NCHTILKEGQILIVKG
-1052 AVEIDDYRS
+1052 VVEIDDYRS
-1061 KEIGDAMFRM
+1061 KELGDAMFRM
-1071 RVKEVKSLD
+1071 RVKEVHSLDSELSKKVKDVVINLEESQLISLD
-1080 EELLRKIQEV
+1080 E
-1090 TLNLE
+1090 
-1095 KSDLFSLEELSDK
+1095 FSDK
-1108 LEKLNKELWKSSGCI
+1108 LEKVKREFWKTSGCN
-1123 LNVKVI
+1123 LLVKVI

-1134 AIIDLG
+1134 AIIDIG
-1140 DKFKFEPTLSNLSL
+1140 EKFRFEPTIENLNF
-1154 LDEAFGKN
+1154 LDDIFGKN

>member
-1 MALHQFIEKPLKTLL
+1 MKNI
-16 INNMNKAFSHL
+16 FSHL
-27 RVSSEYSIT
+27 RISSEFSIS

-41 INQLVECAKKY
+41 INQIVDCAQKNNIP
-52 SVPSLALTD
+52 SVALTD
-61 KSNMFAMVKFFSKC
+61 KSNMFAMVKFFNKC
-75 EAEGIKPISGSSLK
+75 EAAGIKPISGSSIR
-89 VIFDED
+89 VIFDGD
-95 DTSHELLFLAK
+95 DSSHDLLCLAK
-106 NNNGH
+106 NNDGH
-111 KNLMKVISMAHNN
+111 RNLMQAISSAHNN
-124 FTYQNPIINFKDLQE
+124 YNYQSPIINFDDLKNFKD
-139 FKNDVIAISGGKDS
+139 DIVVISGGKDS
-153 HLFELIKRKKNNE
+153 HIYELSKQNKLVEIE
-166 ANNRIDKFLKF
+166 NRIDDFLMV
-177 FKDNFFIEVQKTNRS
+177 FKDDFFIEVQKTNRP
-192 DEHEYF
+192 DELDYF
-198 SNILPLA
+198 SNILPLS
-205 CSKGVP
+205 SKKGIP
-211 LIATNDVLFSRPDDY
+211 LIATNDVLFAKKDDY
-226 ETHETK
+226 EIHETK
-232 VCINTGRT
+232 VCINTGKT
-240 LNDPNREKIFSNEQY
+240 LNDPNREKPFSDEQY
-255 FKSPK
+255 FKSSD
-260 EMQDLFNGFDEL
+260 EMQKLFNGFDEL
-272 IDNTNEI
+272 IDNTNEV
-279 AKKCNVSLHAKEYFL
+279 AKKCNVSLHTKGYFL
-294 PEYPVPKE
+294 PEYPVPEE
-302 HNFDS
+302 HDFDS
-307 YISELSHEKLN
+307 FLVDLSTKRLSRLIDKFEKSK
-318 QLIIDFDIKKK
+318 QKK
-329 EIYKQRLDYE
+329 YLQRLEYE

-346 GFSSYFLIVYD
+346 GFSSYFLIVFD

-421 RDSVIEYVSK
+421 RDSVIDYVSK
-431 KYGAEAVSQIA
+431 KYGADAVSQIA

-489 PVFAQATK
+489 PVFAQAAK

-541 DRQSSSIMTQYDKD
+541 DRQSSSVMTQYDKD

-582 INRSLKKG
+582 ININLKD
-590 EKKLNLDNIPLNDPK
+590 KLDLDNIPMDDQK
-605 VFELLSSGKT
+605 VFDLLSSGKT

-657 HTTFVDRKHGRS
+657 HTTFVDRKHGKS
-669 QVTYPHELL
+669 PVTYPHDLL

-689 VYQEQVMEAARVLAG
+689 VYQEQVMESARVLAG
-704 YSMGQADILRRVM
+704 YSMGEADILRRVM
-717 GKKKVEEMEEQR
+717 GKKKIEEMEEQR
-729 EIFIKGCDK
+729 EIFVKGCK
-738 KSIPAKTAEKI
+738 KNSIPEKKANKI

-777 FLKTYYPEHFMAA
+777 YLKTYYPEHFMAA

-797 NTDKIYSLIKECER
+797 NTDKIHALIQECKR
-811 MNINVLKPNILSS
+811 MGIKVLKPNILTS
-824 NKMFLVNDAGDIEYG
+824 NKMFLVNNNSDIEYG

-844 GVADSF
+844 GVADAF
-850 IKHVCEI
+850 IQHVCQV
-857 RKSKSFNDL
+857 RKTNKFNDL

-895 APSRSIAI
+895 APSRSIAV
-903 SCIEDMLKDGSK
+903 SCIEDMLKDGS
-915 NMSKQAGMSGD
+915 NNSSKQVAMSGD
-926 LFSSLNDSF
+926 LFSSLNESF
-935 DPYEKYKNI
+935 DPYEKYKNTLDI
-944 QDMNLSELLSLEKK
+944 GLSELLSLEKK

-967 PVNAIETKVNSLRS
+967 PVNAIEK
-981 IKINK
+981 KINK
-986 LNYDTKKASLVV
+986 LRSKTISKLDHDTKKASIVC

-1022 SGVMDGIVPSEVLED
+1022 TGVMDGVVPSEVLEN
-1037 CHEILKDGKILVVKG
+1037 CHSILKEGQIVIVKG
-1052 AVEIDDYRS
+1052 IVEIDDYRS
-1061 KEIGDAMFRM
+1061 KELGNAMFRM
-1071 RVKEVKSLD
+1071 RVKEVHSLDSELSKKINDVVVNLEESELMSLD
-1080 EELLRKIQEV
+1080 E
-1090 TLNLE
+1090 
-1095 KSDLFSLEELSDK
+1095 FSDK
-1108 LEKLNKELWKSSGCI
+1108 LEKVKREFWTTSGCN
-1123 LNVKVI
+1123 LFVKVI

-1134 AIIDLG
+1134 AIIDIG
-1140 DKFKFEPTLSNLSL
+1140 EKFRFEPTIENLNF
-1154 LDEAFGKN
+1154 LDDIFGKN

>member
-1 MALHQFIEKPLKTLL
+1 MKNI
-16 INNMNKAFSHL
+16 FSHL
-27 RVSSEYSIT
+27 RISSEFSIS

-41 INQLVECAKKY
+41 INQIVDCAQKNNIP
-52 SVPSLALTD
+52 SVALTD
-61 KSNMFAMVKFFSKC
+61 KSNMFAMVKFFNKC
-75 EAEGIKPISGSSLK
+75 EAAGIKPISGSSIR
-89 VIFDED
+89 VIFDGD
-95 DTSHELLFLAK
+95 DSSHDLLCLAK
-106 NNNGH
+106 NNDGH
-111 KNLMKVISMAHNN
+111 RNLMQAISSAHNN
-124 FTYQNPIINFKDLQE
+124 YNYQSPIINFDDLKNFKD
-139 FKNDVIAISGGKDS
+139 DIVVISGGKDS
-153 HLFELIKRKKNNE
+153 HIYELSKQNKLVEIE
-166 ANNRIDKFLKF
+166 NRIDDFLMV
-177 FKDNFFIEVQKTNRS
+177 FKDDFFIEVQKTNRP
-192 DEHEYF
+192 DELDYF
-198 SNILPLA
+198 SNILPLS
-205 CSKGVP
+205 SKKGIP
-211 LIATNDVLFSRPDDY
+211 LIATNDVLFAKKDDY
-226 ETHETK
+226 EIHETK
-232 VCINTGRT
+232 VCINTGKT
-240 LNDPNREKIFSNEQY
+240 LNDPNREKPFSDEQY
-255 FKSPK
+255 FKSSD
-260 EMQDLFNGFDEL
+260 EMQKLFNGFDEL
-272 IDNTNEI
+272 IDNTNEV
-279 AKKCNVSLHAKEYFL
+279 AKKCNVSLHTKGYFL

-302 HNFDS
+302 HDFDS
-307 YISELSHEKLN
+307 FLEDLSTKRLSKLIDEFEKSK
-318 QLIIDFDIKKK
+318 QKK
-329 EIYKQRLDYE
+329 YLQRLEYE

-346 GFSSYFLIVYD
+346 GFSSYFLIVFD

-421 RDSVIEYVSK
+421 RDSVIDYVSK
-431 KYGAEAVSQIA
+431 KYGADAVSQIA

-489 PVFAQATK
+489 PVFAQAAK

-541 DRQSSSIMTQYDKD
+541 DRQSSSVMTQYDKD

-582 INRSLKKG
+582 ININLKD
-590 EKKLNLDNIPLNDPK
+590 KLDLDNIPMDDQK
-605 VFELLSSGKT
+605 VFDLLSSGKT

-657 HTTFVDRKHGRS
+657 HTTFVDRKHGKS
-669 QVTYPHELL
+669 PVTYPHDLL

-689 VYQEQVMEAARVLAG
+689 VYQEQVMESARVLAG
-704 YSMGQADILRRVM
+704 YSMGEADILRRVM
-717 GKKKVEEMEEQR
+717 GKKKIEEMEEQR
-729 EIFIKGCDK
+729 EIFVKGCK
-738 KSIPAKTAEKI
+738 KNSIPEKKANKI

-777 FLKTYYPEHFMAA
+777 YLKTYYPEHFMAA

-797 NTDKIYSLIKECER
+797 NTDKIHALIQECKR
-811 MNINVLKPNILSS
+811 MGIKVLKPNILTS
-824 NKMFLVNDAGDIEYG
+824 NKMFLVNNNSDIEYG

-844 GVADSF
+844 GVADAF
-850 IKHVCEI
+850 IQHVCQV
-857 RKSKSFNDL
+857 RKTNKFNDL

-895 APSRSIAI
+895 APSRSIAV
-903 SCIEDMLKDGSK
+903 SCIEDMLKDGS
-915 NMSKQAGMSGD
+915 NNSSKQAAMSGD
-926 LFSSLNDSF
+926 LFSSLNESF
-935 DPYEKYKNI
+935 DPYEKYKNTLDI
-944 QDMNLSELLSLEKK
+944 GLSELLSLEKK

-967 PVNAIETKVNSLRS
+967 PVNAIEK
-981 IKINK
+981 KINK
-986 LNYDTKKASLVV
+986 LRSKTISKLDHDTKKASIVC

-1022 SGVMDGIVPSEVLED
+1022 TGVMDGVVPSEVLEN
-1037 CHEILKDGKILVVKG
+1037 CHSILKEGQIVIVKG
-1052 AVEIDDYRS
+1052 IVEIDDYRS
-1061 KEIGDAMFRM
+1061 KELGNAMFRM
-1071 RVKEVKSLD
+1071 RVKEVHSLDSELSKKINDVVVNLEESELMSLD
-1080 EELLRKIQEV
+1080 E
-1090 TLNLE
+1090 
-1095 KSDLFSLEELSDK
+1095 FSDK
-1108 LEKLNKELWKSSGCI
+1108 LEKVKREFWTTSGCN
-1123 LNVKVI
+1123 LFVKVI

-1134 AIIDLG
+1134 AIIDIG
-1140 DKFKFEPTLSNLSL
+1140 EKFRFEPTIENLNF
-1154 LDEAFGKN
+1154 LDDIFGKN